1 MVGNTT
7 MTKFPYHVDGT
18 IDSVMYTPDSS
29 CKKQQTSFSYISSD
43 RTAKDPLQVVIKVQN
58 LEFFFYFLCSRIISD
73 FFVTKLYN
81 IEEFFVLLNTLS
93 KNTL

>member
-1 MVGNTT
+1 

-58 LEFFFYFLCSRIISD
+58 LEIFFIFYVHELFLIFLLQNSTTLKNFS
-73 FFVTKLYN
+73 FF
-81 IEEFFVLLNTLS
+81 
-93 KNTL
+93 